1 MAGTKMTET
10 LILIPG
16 FANDERAWKHQI
28 ENLKRIFDV
37 RVFVMDR
44 FSSRQEMVEYLLK
57 HAPERFILAGHSMGG
72 WVAQAAAAFGNERV
86 TKLLLLNTWATL
98 SPKMVQ
104 MQKEISQSLKRGRVE
119 EIMQQYLKMLVHP
132 SRLGDLHLIQALQSM
147 AAHFPV
153 PTLLKQIGAMLEDS
167 SSLHY
172 HASIRAPTLVLYS
185 QQDELFPQEHELL
198 LTGIKNSRPA
208 EIEECGHASLAE
220 KPEEITRH
228 FLMFTQK

>member
-1 MAGTKMTET
+1 MSET

-16 FANDERAWKHQI
+16 FANDERVWKHQI
-28 ENLKRIFDV
+28 ENLKGAFDV

-57 HAPERFILAGHSMGG
+57 HSPKRFILAGHSMGG

-98 SPKMVQ
+98 DSQMIQ
-104 MQKEISQSLKRGRVE
+104 MQTQISQALKRGRVE

-132 SRLGDLHLIQALQSM
+132 SRLSDPHLIQTLQAM
-147 AAHFPV
+147 ATHFP
-153 PTLLKQIGAMLEDS
+153 PSTLLNQIKAMLEDS

-172 HASIRAPTLVLYS
+172 HSSIQAPTLVLYS
-185 QQDELFPQEHELL
+185 QQDALFPQQHEVL
-198 LTGIKNSRPA
+198 LTGIKNSISA
-208 EIEECGHASLAE
+208 AIEECGHASLAE

-228 FLMFTQK
+228 LLSFAQK